1 MKKLIALLIVLSL
14 TLSSCTLLPEGF
26 PGKDFLETLFDTSG
40 NDPVENPPS
49 DSDDTGNENTGNQG
63 NAGGNNENHGN
74 VGENPGNTDNCD
86 KNHTDKDDDGKCDY
100 CSVSVIVV
108 VDVFALNDLH
118 GKIVATSSQT
128 GVGSLTTY
136 LKNESDDNSILL
148 SSGDMW
154 QGTAES
160 GLTFGT
166 MMTDWMNRVGFVS
179 MTVGNH
185 EYDWSKEY
193 VRSNYEI
200 AEFPFLAINVYDTST
215 GKRAEY
221 ATPSVVVERD
231 GVEIGIIGA
240 IGDCYSSISSEMRD
254 GFTFKTG
261 SELTKLVK
269 AEAQRLRAEGV
280 DFIIYSIHD
289 GYGSY
294 SSGIKNVSNS
304 DISSYY
310 DASLSDGYVDL
321 VFEGHTHQ
329 SYILKD
335 SYGVYHLQG
344 GGENSG
350 LSRAEVKINS
360 ANGNTSV
367 ESPTIVKSSA
377 WKNLSV
383 HPIVTELLNDY
394 SEVIAKATEKLG
406 YNRSYRDDSDLEQ
419 LIAELY
425 YEFGVEEWGDEY
437 TITLGGGFL
446 RTRSPYNLK
455 AGDVYYADVYSLF
468 TFNNDIVLCSIS
480 GKDLLSKFI
489 NTTNADYYVAAGV
502 SIETLKNSID
512 QNKTYYIIVDS
523 YTSGYRYNNLTE
535 VARISGLYA
544 RDLFAEYVKSGGLAS

>member
-26 PGKDFLETLFDTSG
+26 PGRDFLETLFDKSVKDPASTDGG
-40 NDPVENPPS
+40 ND
-49 DSDDTGNENTGNQG
+49 
-63 NAGGNNENHGN
+63 ENHGN
-74 VGENPGNTDNCD
+74 VGGNPGNTDNFD
-86 KNHTDKDDDGKCDY
+86 EKHTDVDDDGKCDY

-118 GKIVATSSQT
+118 GKIAATSSQT

-185 EYDWSKEY
+185 EYDWSEEY

-200 AEFPFLAINVYDTST
+200 AEFPFLAINVYDSST

-240 IGDCYSSISSEMRD
+240 IGDCYSSISSEMRG

-269 AEAQRLRAEGV
+269 AEADRLRAQGV

-289 GYGSY
+289 GYDSG
-294 SSGIKNVSNS
+294 SSGIKTVTDQN
-304 DISSYY
+304 ISSYY

-394 SEVIAKATEKLG
+394 GEVIAKATEKLG

-437 TITLGGGFL
+437 AITLGGGFL

-544 RDLFAEYVKSGGLAS
+544 RDLLAEYVKSGGLAS